1 MVYILG
7 KCCSE
12 IARTIDGGKDG
23 GREGGI
29 KGERKKGRRG
39 GGVGVKPVF
48 LDLQN
53 ITKCNS

>member
-39 GGVGVKPVF
+39 GG
-48 LDLQN
+48 
-53 ITKCNS
+53 